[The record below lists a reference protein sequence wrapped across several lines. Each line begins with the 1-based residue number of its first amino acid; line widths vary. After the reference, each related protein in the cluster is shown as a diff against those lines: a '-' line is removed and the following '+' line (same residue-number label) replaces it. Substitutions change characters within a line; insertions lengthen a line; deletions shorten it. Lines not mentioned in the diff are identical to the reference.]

1 MSFAR
6 NLRRGRLRFAGT
18 ALAVAGAFAGS
29 LAIAPAG
36 AQVNECLKEAG
47 NPQRPP
53 MIVKFDVDSTAIAAQ
68 DRNQLQAFAGRMEDN
83 PGSVICVIG
92 QADKQGDEKYNRDL
106 ARRRAEAVGELL
118 SAHGVK
124 RARMTIAVR
133 GEAFGDQVL
142 GFIAPFDT
150 DRRVE
155 VLRWD
160 PGQAK

>member
-1 MSFAR
+1 MRFTR
-6 NLRRGRLRFAGT
+6 DLQDRLPRLAGVLMVM
-18 ALAVAGAFAGS
+18 AAGLAFS
-29 LAIAPAG
+29 PAA
-36 AQVNECLKEAG
+36 AQVNECLEEAG

-53 MIVKFDVDSTAIAAQ
+53 MIVKFDVDSTAIAQ
-68 DRNQLQAFAGRMEDN
+68 HHREQLRAFAGRMSGN

-92 QADKQGDEKYNRDL
+92 QADKQGDDEYNRDL

-118 SAHGVK
+118 TSNGVK

-133 GEAFGDQVL
+133 GEAFGDNVL
-142 GFIAPFDT
+142 GFVAPFDT